1 MGWKRIVTL
10 QIITLKRNWS
20 SDWNRQFGA
29 GKPEEMI
36 AVHKVWTS
44 TWRWRLTPATTSHQI
59 EPRRGRGDHQ
69 IELLPHHRIEIL
81 RLGQSQ
87 PCMNRV
93 TSLIP
98 PLPFRRAQ
106 NWASAP
112 PPSAGPGCI
121 LHSDLMLQ
129 SLGFAATRLFLLRHP
144 SSVSPEKNESC
155 GGFDGYERGCFAVG
169 LAEATAGE
177 RTTSPGTQSPARR
190 FAERPL
196 IWIAT
201 INCDPNI
208 CKYPLIWIAT
218 INHDPNIYT

>member
-1 MGWKRIVTL
+1 
-10 QIITLKRNWS
+10 
-20 SDWNRQFGA
+20 
-29 GKPEEMI
+29 
-36 AVHKVWTS
+36 
-44 TWRWRLTPATTSHQI
+44 
-59 EPRRGRGDHQ
+59 
-69 IELLPHHRIEIL
+69 
-81 RLGQSQ
+81 
-87 PCMNRV
+87 
-93 TSLIP
+93 
-98 PLPFRRAQ
+98 
-106 NWASAP
+106 
-112 PPSAGPGCI
+112 
-121 LHSDLMLQ
+121 MLQ

-208 CKYPLIWIAT
+208 CKYPPDLDRDYQSRSEYIHVAPDWNRKFMKFPFSWLCLAPVISSSGACAAGRRGHLRLAAHPDFHFASTGSSDSRPAPVQDGKFSGQRRSAKACPISPAAKKKPIERVSTLICVCPPANSLLDVVVT
-218 INHDPNIYT
+218 T